1 MFVCLIVAVL
11 FVSLP
16 IISHAQQ
23 VSKKKCDPEKTLWPS
38 NGNCT
43 YDEDSLN
50 HFPHRIRSM
59 ILGLQS
65 RQHRFHWQSLN
76 TKMLFL

>member
-1 MFVCLIVAVL
+1 MFVRLIVAVL

-43 YDEDSLN
+43 YDEDCLLRTTVEEGETAL
-50 HFPHRIRSM
+50 PM
-59 ILGLQS
+59 
-65 RQHRFHWQSLN
+65 
-76 TKMLFL
+76 